1 MKKSII
7 ALLGL
12 AVILGGCSNKV
23 SYGDAQATETTTID
37 FGQVFHSLSI
47 FFDICQNILLGNIIY
62 SKKMTATKI
71 LTHNEDSPQNS

>member
-1 MKKSII
+1 MKHKLRNSHEKSII

-37 FGQVFHSLSI
+37 FGSTDLQK
-47 FFDICQNILLGNIIY
+47 LLAKW
-62 SKKMTATKI
+62 STA
-71 LTHNEDSPQNS
+71 